1 MNIRRL
7 HPEHEPPLDL
17 LLTADPSEK
26 LVNDYLK
33 RGQCYTAEID
43 RRIAG
48 VYVLLPTRPETAELV
63 NIAVKEDLQE
73 KESADNWLCMRLK
86 QRKLKDL
93 RRLKSEPGIQASV
106 SWRSIKNADL
116 ESPAS
121 TGTFS

>member
-26 LVNDYLK
+26 LVIDYLK

-43 RRIAG
+43 RRIVG

-63 NIAVKEDLQE
+63 NIAVKEDLQG
-73 KESADNWLCMRLK
+73 K
-86 QRKLKDL
+86 
-93 RRLKSEPGIQASV
+93 GI
-106 SWRSIKNADL
+106 
-116 ESPAS
+116 
-121 TGTFS
+121 G